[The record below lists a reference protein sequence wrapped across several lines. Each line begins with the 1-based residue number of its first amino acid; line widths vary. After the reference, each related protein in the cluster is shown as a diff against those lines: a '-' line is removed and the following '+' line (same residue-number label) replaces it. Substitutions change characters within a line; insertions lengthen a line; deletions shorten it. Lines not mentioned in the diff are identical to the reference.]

1 MTTCKLIT
9 RTGKVCTDE
18 SKAKK
23 NKLNK
28 NNYKQTEQ
36 QRTTYESPPKNKNKQ
51 NQLEKSKMTSD

>member
-9 RTGKVCTDE
+9 HTGKVCTDE

-23 NKLNK
+23 NNKLNK

-36 QRTTYESPPKNKNKQ
+36 QRTTYEYPPSPKKKQ
-51 NQLEKSKMTSD
+51 TSTESCKTS